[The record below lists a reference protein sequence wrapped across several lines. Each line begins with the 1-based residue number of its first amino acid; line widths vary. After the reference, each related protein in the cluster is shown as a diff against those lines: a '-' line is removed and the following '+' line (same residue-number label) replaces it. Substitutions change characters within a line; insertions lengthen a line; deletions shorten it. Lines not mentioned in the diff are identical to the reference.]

1 VYSRNNDDSGINGD
15 ARDFPDVELDEF
27 LFDGLPADD
36 EVRSVVPGPAPPK
49 TLGDALSP

>member
-1 VYSRNNDDSGINGD
+1 VYSRNNDDSGTNGD

-27 LFDGLPADD
+27 LFDGLPDDD
-36 EVRSVVPGPAPPK
+36 EVRSVVSGPAPTK